1 MEIDIS
7 VRPPKLTRPVKVDRQ
22 PSKLV
27 PNIPVE
33 PNQNGPFHLMYQPKF
48 PEFWVEWKE
57 PQDLTETNA
66 TYFLKSLIALGDTET
81 AENSKFQSLM
91 TS

>member
-1 MEIDIS
+1 
-7 VRPPKLTRPVKVDRQ
+7 
-22 PSKLV
+22 
-27 PNIPVE
+27 
-33 PNQNGPFHLMYQPKF
+33 MYQPKF

-66 TYFLKSLIALGDTET
+66 TYFLKSLIALGDTLKT